1 MSQKDSHI
9 TERPPIVAVMGHVD
23 HGKSTL
29 LDFIRKTNVAGSEA
43 GGITQH
49 VAAYEVVRPQINAD
63 KKFPQINAD
72 NNLRPST
79 SSSRESAL
87 SEGKRI
93 TFIDTPGHAAFKAI
107 RARGANVADIAIL
120 VVAADDGVKA
130 QTLEALESIRA
141 AKTPFIVAIN
151 KIDKPNASVERTQAA
166 LMENAVYLETL
177 GGDVPWVAISAKNG
191 TGVNELLDLIL
202 VVAEMEGL
210 TGDASLPAEGWVIEA
225 HRDKKRGIAATLI
238 ITNGMLT
245 TGMSVR
251 AGRAIAPVRIME
263 NFAGKTIKQAGLS
276 SPVSITGFD
285 ELPIAGEPFQ
295 AYKSRR
301 DAESARS
308 AAQTN
313 EKTARP
319 GGASSDEAGVF
330 RIPIVVRADTTGS
343 LEAIEYE
350 MKRIGDEHAQVKIVL
365 SGIGDISENDIK
377 AAASSF
383 EKQTVVVGFN
393 VNVDAVALE
402 RARQHGIRIEKFDII
417 YKLVESLEKILRES
431 APKRSVEEITGSAK
445 VIRQFSTQKTLHVVG
460 GSVTEGYLERN
471 ASVRVIRRGTV
482 IGIGKIKNIQSHKEN
497 VNRVETGG
505 EFGAQIEAVF
515 EIAQGD
521 TLQCFTT
528 VLK

>member
-1 MSQKDSHI
+1 MSGKSQSI
-9 TERPPIVAVMGHVD
+9 ERPPIVAVMGHVD

-29 LDFIRKTNVAGSEA
+29 LDFIRKSNTVESEA

-49 VAAYEVVRPQINAD
+49 VAAYEVVH
-63 KKFPQINAD
+63 
-72 NNLRPST
+72 
-79 SSSRESAL
+79 SS
-87 SEGKRI
+87 KRI

-141 AKTPFIVAIN
+141 AKIPFIVAIN
-151 KIDKPNASVERTQAA
+151 KIDKPNANIEKTQAS

-177 GGDVPWVAISAKNG
+177 GGDVPWTAISAKNG
-191 TGVNELLDLIL
+191 TGVDELLDLIL
-202 VVAEMEGL
+202 VVAEVEEL
-210 TGDASLPAEGWVIEA
+210 AGDASLPAEGWVIEA

-238 ITNGMLT
+238 IRNGTLAN
-245 TGMSVR
+245 GMSVR
-251 AGRAIAPVRIME
+251 AGRAVAPVRIME
-263 NFAGKTIKQAGLS
+263 NFAGKTIRQASLS

-285 ELPIAGEPFQ
+285 ELPVAGEPFQ
-295 AYKSRR
+295 AYRSRR

-308 AAQTN
+308 AAQMN
-313 EKTARP
+313 ERTAIT
-319 GGASSDEAGVF
+319 AAVAALDETGIF

-343 LEAIEYE
+343 LEAIEHE
-350 MKRIGDEHAQVKIVL
+350 MRRIGDEHAQVKIVL

-377 AAASSF
+377 AASSSF
-383 EKQTVVVGFN
+383 GTQTVVVGFN
-393 VNVDAVALE
+393 VNIDAPALE
-402 RARQHGIRIEKFDII
+402 RARQHGIRIERFDVI
-417 YKLVESLEKILRES
+417 YKLVETLEKILHES
-431 APKRSVEEITGSAK
+431 APKRSVEEITGNAR
-445 VIRQFSTQKTLHVVG
+445 VLRQFSSQKNLHVVG
-460 GSVTEGYLERN
+460 GSVTEGYIERN
-471 ASVRVIRRGTV
+471 ASVRVTRRGTV

-497 VNRVETGG
+497 VDRIETGG

-521 TLQCFTT
+521 TLQGFAT

>member
-1 MSQKDSHI
+1 MREASLPASNGVETLMTQKTSHT

-29 LDFIRKTNVAGSEA
+29 LDFIRKSNTVAGEA

-49 VAAYEVVRPQINAD
+49 VAAYEVVHTSKGEQ
-63 KKFPQINAD
+63 
-72 NNLRPST
+72 T
-79 SSSRESAL
+79 SS
-87 SEGKRI
+87 GKRI

-141 AKTPFIVAIN
+141 AKIPFIVAIN
-151 KIDKPNASVERTQAA
+151 KIDKPNANVEKTQAS

-177 GGDVPWVAISAKNG
+177 GGDVPWTAISAKNG
-191 TGVNELLDLIL
+191 TGVETLLDLII
-202 VVAEMEGL
+202 VVAEVEGL
-210 TGDASLPAEGWVIEA
+210 TGNASLPAEGWVIEA
-225 HRDKKRGIAATLI
+225 HRDQKRGIAATLI
-238 ITNGMLT
+238 ITNGTLLS
-245 TGMSVR
+245 GMSVR
-251 AGRAIAPVRIME
+251 AGRAVAPVRIME
-263 NFAGKTIKQAGLS
+263 NFAGKSIKHAGLS

-295 AYKSRR
+295 SYKSRR

-313 EKTARP
+313 EKAGARIAP
-319 GGASSDEAGVF
+319 GVSTDAADGTF

-343 LEAIEYE
+343 LEAIEHE
-350 MKRIGDEHAQVKIVL
+350 VRRIGDEHAQVKIVL

-377 AAASSF
+377 AASSSF
-383 EKQTVVVGFN
+383 GTQTVVVGFN
-393 VNVDAVALE
+393 VNVDAPALE
-402 RARQHGIRIEKFDII
+402 RARQHGIRIERFDVI
-417 YKLVESLEKILRES
+417 YKLVEKLEEILRES
-431 APKRSVEEITGSAK
+431 APKRSVEEVTGSAK
-445 VIRQFSTQKTLHVVG
+445 VVRQFSTQKNLHVVG
-460 GSVTEGYLERN
+460 GTVAEGYIERN
-471 ASVRVIRRGTV
+471 GSVRVSRRGTI
-482 IGIGKIKNIQSHKEN
+482 IGTGKIKNIQSHKEN
-497 VNRVETGG
+497 VDRVETGG

-515 EIAQGD
+515 EITQGD
-521 TLQCFTT
+521 TLQGFTT

>member
-1 MSQKDSHI
+1 MPKPSSHV

-29 LDFIRKTNVAGSEA
+29 LDFIRKTNVAAGEA

-49 VAAYEVVRPQINAD
+49 VAAYEVLHKG
-63 KKFPQINAD
+63 KK
-72 NNLRPST
+72 
-79 SSSRESAL
+79 
-87 SEGKRI
+87 I
-93 TFIDTPGHAAFKAI
+93 TFIDTPGHAAFQAI

-151 KIDKPNASVERTQAA
+151 KIDKPNASIEKTQAS
-166 LMENAVYLETL
+166 LMENAVYLEKL
-177 GGDVPWVAISAKNG
+177 GGDVPWAAISAKSG
-191 TGVNELLDLIL
+191 TGVEELLDLIL
-202 VVAEMEGL
+202 VVAEVEGL
-210 TGDASLPAEGWVIEA
+210 KGDASIPALGWVIEA

-238 ITNGMLT
+238 ITNGTLSS
-245 TGMSVR
+245 GMSVR
-251 AGRAIAPVRIME
+251 AGRAIAPVRILE

-308 AAQTN
+308 ADQTS
-313 EKTARP
+313 EKITRP
-319 GGASSDEAGVF
+319 AGAASDEIDGVF

-343 LEAIEYE
+343 LEAIEHE
-350 MKRIGDEHAQVKIVL
+350 MRRIGDEHSQVRIVL

-383 EKQTVVVGFN
+383 GEQTVVVGFN

-417 YKLVESLEKILRES
+417 YKLVETLEKILKES

-445 VIRQFSTQKTLHVVG
+445 VIRQFSTQRNLHVVG
-460 GSVTEGYLERN
+460 GAVNEGYLERN
-471 ASVRVIRRGTV
+471 SSVRVTRRGTV
-482 IGIGKIKNIQSHKEN
+482 IGVGKIKNIQSHKEN

-521 TLQCFTT
+521 TLQGFTT